1 MLKNKIFE
9 FYEKIVKQI
18 RGTAIGAKFSPVLF
32 MDDLEEKIK
41 NAFEEEP
48 MIWWRYIH
56 NNFLFGK
63 IENNIWKNFS
73 ID

>member
-41 NAFEEEP
+41 NALEEKP

>member
-1 MLKNKIFE
+1 
-9 FYEKIVKQI
+9 
-18 RGTAIGAKFSPVLF
+18 

-41 NAFEEEP
+41 NAFEEKP